1 MRLITALPGNAELEL
16 ELGAWV
22 LAGDLVEAGA
32 AAKAD
37 AFIVRKKLVVF
48 GTDES
53 QSLVL

>member
-1 MRLITALPGNAELEL
+1 MRLITALPGNVEL

-22 LAGDLVEAGA
+22 LAGGVVEAGA
-32 AAKAD
+32 VTKAD

-48 GTDES
+48 GTNEC